1 MTEPLTSFNPKNTPL
16 TLEVGTSSTVRLNR
30 TTDRHQKRQAREI
43 KNGIKANVMEFLNKN
58 KSFQHLQVFEKKGCP
73 AYLSSSKA
81 SDFLTKIKAKIMVII
96 HKNKSNP
103 YNKFLVN

>member
-43 KNGIKANVMEFLNKN
+43 KNGIKANAMEMINNK
-58 KSFQHLQVFEKKGCP
+58 KSFQQLQAFGKK
-73 AYLSSSKA
+73 
-81 SDFLTKIKAKIMVII
+81 
-96 HKNKSNP
+96 KNAQHIFFHQK
-103 YNKFLVN
+103 

>member
-1 MTEPLTSFNPKNTPL
+1 
-16 TLEVGTSSTVRLNR
+16 
-30 TTDRHQKRQAREI
+30 
-43 KNGIKANVMEFLNKN
+43 MEMIYNN
-58 KSFQHLQVFEKKGCP
+58 KSFQQLQAFGKKRMP
-73 AYLSSSKA
+73 SISFSSKA